1 MLPTTDCCWGPP
13 EGVIVGSQ
21 ALSFL
26 LLVLAISAIS
36 ALAQPPEPVPLTC
49 TQVIAWSAGG
59 VPSQRMA
66 RLVHQRGL
74 AFPLDAT
81 TSSLL
86 LQAGVEPA
94 LLQSLQ
100 SIAPAGRNV
109 DRSGVACPCQC
120 TDSAEEVSPSPIHF
134 AAIDR
139 RRSQQREPSL
149 RHGLCS
155 PAARR
160 LGRCL

>member
-1 MLPTTDCCWGPP
+1 MR
-13 EGVIVGSQ
+13 SK

-26 LLVLAISAIS
+26 LLVLSAVS
-36 ALAQPPEPVPLTC
+36 ALAQPAEPASLTC
-49 TQVIAWSAGG
+49 TQVIAWTAGG
-59 VPSQRMA
+59 VPVQRLA

-94 LLQSLQ
+94 LLQSLR
-100 SIAPAGRNV
+100 SIVPSGRNV
-109 DRSGVACPCQC
+109 AGCPASLVHASELIQGV
-120 TDSAEEVSPSPIHF
+120 SRSPIHF
-134 AAIDR
+134 AATDR
-139 RRSQQREPSL
+139 RRSRQREPSF